1 MCWLLS
7 LQAREQTSVI
17 LKKNMIQC
25 DRRISEILGEA
36 KLLEGGDDD
45 DDLDGE
51 PEDNG
56 GMRKR
61 PKKSKRKK
69 PDDTAATTT
78 DRDGPSATKV
88 TRKDELP
95 SES

>member
-1 MCWLLS
+1 
-7 LQAREQTSVI
+7 
-17 LKKNMIQC
+17 MIQC

-69 PDDTAATTT
+69 RLRIEMDQARQKLHEKMNYQQNP
-78 DRDGPSATKV
+78 
-88 TRKDELP
+88 ELCKHKML
-95 SES
+95 STLA